1 MLLLL
6 PACQLSLPLGEIK
19 SNGAVIEKVLSLKSL
34 VDGVLES
41 NILILQVVELIFG
54 TVHENVPVVIYKL
67 LVTEIQLAPPSVV

>member
-6 PACQLSLPLGEIK
+6 PACQFSLPLGEIK

-54 TVHENVPVVIYKL
+54 TVHEYVPVVIYKL